1 MIKKIFIKQL
11 NQIIII
17 NQPYIALKFSDAECY
32 REFCYNIGN
41 SIIYS
46 INNEEENC
54 SNILFIKDPMNIDIN
69 NKKILTALYKKII
82 QYIDLNLK
90 EHISLIENEIFKLLD
105 ELIYQTNYELYY
117 DGEID
122 INKIL
127 GMYQLRLKQNKDNN
141 YLEFLVNYIKL
152 NIELNDSSLIISFGL
167 IKILTKNEL
176 ELLKKELKLLNIS
189 LVDIIIE
196 TTNLSRIS
204 YLNVDSEW
212 NVF

>member
-127 GMYQLRLKQNKDNN
+127 GMYQLSLKQNKDNN

-152 NIELNDSSLIISFGL
+152 SFGL

>member
-1 MIKKIFIKQL
+1 VIKKIFIKQL

-127 GMYQLRLKQNKDNN
+127 GMYQLSLKQNKDNN

>member
-69 NKKILTALYKKII
+69 KKKILTALYKKII

-127 GMYQLRLKQNKDNN
+127 GMYQLSLKQNKDNN

>member
-90 EHISLIENEIFKLLD
+90 EHISLIENEIFKLLY

-127 GMYQLRLKQNKDNN
+127 GMYQLSLKQNKDNN
-141 YLEFLVNYIKL
+141 YLEFLVN
-152 NIELNDSSLIISFGL
+152 
-167 IKILTKNEL
+167 
-176 ELLKKELKLLNIS
+176 
-189 LVDIIIE
+189 
-196 TTNLSRIS
+196 
-204 YLNVDSEW
+204 
-212 NVF
+212 

>member
-1 MIKKIFIKQL
+1 
-11 NQIIII
+11 
-17 NQPYIALKFSDAECY
+17 
-32 REFCYNIGN
+32 
-41 SIIYS
+41 
-46 INNEEENC
+46 
-54 SNILFIKDPMNIDIN
+54 MNIDIN

-90 EHISLIENEIFKLLD
+90 EHISLIENEIFKLLY

-127 GMYQLRLKQNKDNN
+127 GMYQLSLKQNKDNN
-141 YLEFLVNYIKL
+141 YLEFLVNQIKL

>member
-127 GMYQLRLKQNKDNN
+127 GMYQLSLKQNKDNN
-141 YLEFLVNYIKL
+141 YLDFLVNYIKL

>member
-69 NKKILTALYKKII
+69 NKKILTTLYKKII

-127 GMYQLRLKQNKDNN
+127 GMYQLSLKQNKDNN

>member
-17 NQPYIALKFSDAECY
+17 NQPYIALKFSNAESY

-127 GMYQLRLKQNKDNN
+127 GMYQLSLKQNKDNN

>member
-127 GMYQLRLKQNKDNN
+127 GMYQLSLKQNKDNN

>member
-90 EHISLIENEIFKLLD
+90 RTYI
-105 ELIYQTNYELYY
+105 
-117 DGEID
+117 
-122 INKIL
+122 INRK
-127 GMYQLRLKQNKDNN
+127 
-141 YLEFLVNYIKL
+141 
-152 NIELNDSSLIISFGL
+152 
-167 IKILTKNEL
+167 
-176 ELLKKELKLLNIS
+176 
-189 LVDIIIE
+189 
-196 TTNLSRIS
+196 
-204 YLNVDSEW
+204 
-212 NVF
+212 

>member
-1 MIKKIFIKQL
+1 MKYL
-11 NQIIII
+11 
-17 NQPYIALKFSDAECY
+17 
-32 REFCYNIGN
+32 
-41 SIIYS
+41 
-46 INNEEENC
+46 
-54 SNILFIKDPMNIDIN
+54 
-69 NKKILTALYKKII
+69 
-82 QYIDLNLK
+82 
-90 EHISLIENEIFKLLD
+90 KLLD

-127 GMYQLRLKQNKDNN
+127 GMYQLSLKQNKDNN

>member
-1 MIKKIFIKQL
+1 
-11 NQIIII
+11 
-17 NQPYIALKFSDAECY
+17 
-32 REFCYNIGN
+32 
-41 SIIYS
+41 
-46 INNEEENC
+46 
-54 SNILFIKDPMNIDIN
+54 MNIDIN
-69 NKKILTALYKKII
+69 NKKILKTLYKKII

-127 GMYQLRLKQNKDNN
+127 GMYQLSLKQNKDNN
-141 YLEFLVNYIKL
+141 YLEFLVKYIKL

>member
-1 MIKKIFIKQL
+1 
-11 NQIIII
+11 
-17 NQPYIALKFSDAECY
+17 
-32 REFCYNIGN
+32 
-41 SIIYS
+41 
-46 INNEEENC
+46 
-54 SNILFIKDPMNIDIN
+54 MNIDIN

-127 GMYQLRLKQNKDNN
+127 GMYQLSLKQNKDNN